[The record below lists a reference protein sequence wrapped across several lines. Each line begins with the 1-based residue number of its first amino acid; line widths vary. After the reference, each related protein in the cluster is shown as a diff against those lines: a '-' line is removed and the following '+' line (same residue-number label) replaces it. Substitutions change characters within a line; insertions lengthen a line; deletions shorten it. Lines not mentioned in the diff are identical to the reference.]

1 MASIQRIAIKDIAL
15 DDDRRVGGKG
25 ALETLKSSIEKVGL
39 INPIT
44 VRKSKEG
51 NFPYTIIAGRRRV
64 EAAILLDWTEIDALV
79 YETDEAAD
87 DSYFTHVA
95 LAENV
100 NRLDLHPL
108 DEGAQ
113 YARLLKES
121 YSLEDLAAYFDRSI
135 SHIYQRMKLCN
146 LIDDAREI
154 FRNGQ
159 IKISTAA
166 KIASLPKQ
174 IQKEIVSALK
184 KELQWAGD
192 HEKTIDRVIGQMMR
206 MPLDFSCEACEQC
219 TAKRTHYGNATLF
232 PEYHDR
238 CDYCMDSRCYEKN
251 IRSFYQNE
259 VKELLEAWGDAKAV
273 YIYEEKSSKAEYL
286 RSILDKKP
294 LIETVPVHVYHESFE
309 DCKNLRILDDDE
321 TDMFYSS
328 SKNLKDC
335 FPVLYFQ
342 EKYQEPIL
350 YIAVDDASYEKLF
363 PSDSNEAE
371 EAAGSEEAVESDG
384 YDTSRDTDAGG
395 NDNNNQAQNASGA
408 EQATEGGVD
417 ARDWQ
422 TLTPWEQAEAF
433 KRIFLEYLRQERKN
447 IHHPFFYS
455 PAYRHIMEIH
465 VHFKEAFQ
473 IVTGTSLQD
482 FYQQKRYEDLT
493 YQQLLELYVYTDI
506 IERGPYHFH
515 RLKVVNGIP
524 VVKATDLKTDPWL
537 ALCADVLYH
546 FLQER
551 TNTAP
556 EETERRETEKKTAVT
571 AGTSA

>member
-1 MASIQRIAIKDIAL
+1 
-15 DDDRRVGGKG
+15 
-25 ALETLKSSIEKVGL
+25 
-39 INPIT
+39 
-44 VRKSKEG
+44 
-51 NFPYTIIAGRRRV
+51 
-64 EAAILLDWTEIDALV
+64 
-79 YETDEAAD
+79 
-87 DSYFTHVA
+87 
-95 LAENV
+95 
-100 NRLDLHPL
+100 
-108 DEGAQ
+108 
-113 YARLLKES
+113 
-121 YSLEDLAAYFDRSI
+121 
-135 SHIYQRMKLCN
+135 
-146 LIDDAREI
+146 
-154 FRNGQ
+154 
-159 IKISTAA
+159 
-166 KIASLPKQ
+166 
-174 IQKEIVSALK
+174 
-184 KELQWAGD
+184 
-192 HEKTIDRVIGQMMR
+192 
-206 MPLDFSCEACEQC
+206 
-219 TAKRTHYGNATLF
+219 
-232 PEYHDR
+232 
-238 CDYCMDSRCYEKN
+238 MDSRCYEKN

-259 VKELLEAWGDAKAV
+259 VNELLEAWGDAKAV
-273 YIYEEKSSKAEYL
+273 YIYEEKSAKAEYL

-371 EAAGSEEAVESDG
+371 EAAGSEEAVETDG

-433 KRIFLEYLRQERKN
+433 KQIFLEYLQLERDN
-447 IHHPFFYS
+447 IHHPFFYL
-455 PAYRHIMEIH
+455 PAFRHIMEIH

-506 IERGPYHFH
+506 IERGPYHFQ
-515 RLKVVNGIP
+515 P
-524 VVKATDLKTDPWL
+524 
-537 ALCADVLYH
+537 ALV
-546 FLQER
+546 FF
-551 TNTAP
+551 
-556 EETERRETEKKTAVT
+556 
-571 AGTSA
+571 

>member
-25 ALETLKSSIEKVGL
+25 ALETLKASIEKVGL

-51 NFPYTIIAGRRRV
+51 NFLYTIIAGRRRV
-64 EAAILLDWTEIDALV
+64 EAAILLDWMEIDALV

-113 YARLLKES
+113 YARLLKEG
-121 YSLEDLAAYFDRSI
+121 YSLDDLAAYFDRSI

-146 LIDDAREI
+146 LIDDAREV

-166 KIASLPKQ
+166 KIASLPKRV
-174 IQKEIVSALK
+174 QKEIVSALK

-206 MPLDFSCEACEQC
+206 MPLDFPCEACEQC
-219 TAKRTHYGNATLF
+219 TAKRTHYGNAALF

-259 VKELLEAWGDAKAV
+259 VNELLEAWGDAKAV
-273 YIYEEKSSKAEYL
+273 CIYEESSTKAEYL

-309 DCKNLRILDDDE
+309 DCKKLRILDDDE
-321 TDMFYSS
+321 TDMLYSS
-328 SKNLKDC
+328 SKPLRDC
-335 FPVLYFQ
+335 FPVLYFY

-363 PSDSNEAE
+363 PSDSDEAE
-371 EAAGSEEAVESDG
+371 EAAGRDEEAET
-384 YDTSRDTDAGG
+384 DTRDETILTPA
-395 NDNNNQAQNASGA
+395 NQMEVFNQA
-408 EQATEGGVD
+408 
-417 ARDWQ
+417 
-422 TLTPWEQAEAF
+422 
-433 KRIFLEYLRQERKN
+433 IIEYLQLESKN
-447 IHHPFFYS
+447 ACHPFFYS
-455 PAYRHIMEIH
+455 TAFRNILEERIYFPE
-465 VHFKEAFQ
+465 VFKM
-473 IVTGTSLQD
+473 ITGVSMQN
-482 FYQQKRYEDLT
+482 FYQQKKYEDLT
-493 YQQLLELYVYTDI
+493 YQQLLELYVYRDV
-506 IERGPYHFH
+506 IEHGQ
-515 RLKVVNGIP
+515 RLFYRSKEIDGVPI
-524 VVKATDLKTDPWL
+524 LKELGLESDTWRT
-537 ALCADVLYH
+537 LYQNTLHH

-551 TNTAP
+551 TNAAP
-556 EETERRETEKKTAVT
+556 KETEQEQAEKKTAVT